1 LKVRSYAPFLIVESK
16 GDKLTGS
23 SGFNNVTGCVILS
36 IVQVMKYFFL
46 NYIYPL
52 LIFLRKWNKF
62 QPLPKY
68 RAFTYIYPLLMEVI
82 CSCRYIFGKNA
93 SSEKIQMTTPVFTQT
108 SDDKLS
114 DVSIQVVLPLNKDL
128 NRYICP
134 IFSVYFLFSFPPSL
148 IYFIFKKL

>member
-1 LKVRSYAPFLIVESK
+1 
-16 GDKLTGS
+16 
-23 SGFNNVTGCVILS
+23 
-36 IVQVMKYFFL
+36 
-46 NYIYPL
+46 
-52 LIFLRKWNKF
+52 
-62 QPLPKY
+62 
-68 RAFTYIYPLLMEVI
+68 
-82 CSCRYIFGKNA
+82 
-93 SSEKIQMTTPVFTQT
+93 MTTPVFTQT